1 MTAETGHEARHTVRH
16 TVRHEV
22 RHEAGHG
29 VRSAVPADR
38 GAVERTVLA
47 AYGHWAEVIGMRPL
61 PMDAD
66 YGRLIREGHVF
77 VVGPADGLIV
87 LVPEDDVLLVENV
100 AVRPSSQGRG
110 VGRSLLAFAER
121 RARLLGLPALR
132 LYTNEKMTSNISLY
146 TSLGYRLGYRETARE
161 LHAGRHT
168 VHMRK
173 DLPPPA

>member
-1 MTAETGHEARHTVRH
+1 MTAEMGHGVRHEARHEARHTARH
-16 TVRHEV
+16 APGHE
-22 RHEAGHG
+22 

-38 GAVERTVLA
+38 GAVERAVLA

-66 YGRLIREGHVF
+66 YGRLIGEGHVF

-87 LVPEDDVLLVENV
+87 LVPEDGVLLVENV

-121 RARLLGLPALR
+121 RARVLGLPALR

-146 TSLGYRLGYRETARE
+146 TSLGYRETARE